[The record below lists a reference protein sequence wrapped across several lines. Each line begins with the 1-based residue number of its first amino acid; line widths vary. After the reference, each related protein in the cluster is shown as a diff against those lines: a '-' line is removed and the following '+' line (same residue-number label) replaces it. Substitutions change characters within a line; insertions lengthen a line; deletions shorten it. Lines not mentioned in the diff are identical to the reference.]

1 MAPIIANLPG
11 CTRSSG
17 LQGSFL
23 QLWKSHAD
31 LTPEQWRQRL
41 AATAAMGCRTIT
53 VQWVGLVGGDS
64 PWMIPDASLRT
75 VFDIARDEGMQVQLG
90 LPFDNAWWPALSAD
104 AQGQAHFFAQALA
117 GAQRYMASA
126 PWAEHRAFAGWYIP
140 YELEQYHWATADS
153 QQRLAQWLADM
164 ANSTRQHSD
173 SVPAISTYY
182 SVLPTEGS
190 LVQLWRTLLDSTALR
205 PVVQDGVGVAG
216 WANLQGIEPLLLELR
231 RRKVAFDVVVEL
243 FEQLPSQNN
252 DGSDFQARSADY
264 ARVNRQLEWA
274 RTTGAEQVVAFALDP
289 WALGDDPRAKRLL
302 HDWQQR
308 RG

>member
-104 AQGQAHFFAQALA
+104 AQGQARFFAQALA
-117 GAQRYMASA
+117 GAQGYMASA

-164 ANSTRQHSD
+164 ASSTRQHSD

-231 RRKVAFDVVVEL
+231 KRKVAFDVVVEL

-264 ARVNRQLEWA
+264 ARVKRQLEWA